1 MSAAPR
7 ILHLHSTFDAGGKEV
22 RCVRLINAFGRA
34 FEHAIVSGDPERRSA
49 AALLDPKL
57 RVSWPKFP
65 SLSGKPWPA
74 RLKALAAAMAGYDL
88 ICTYNW
94 GAMDAALAH
103 TLFADVYKLPPL
115 VHHEDGFNEDE
126 AGGLKPSRNFYRRIA
141 LGRSAA
147 LVVPSRTLERVA
159 LETWVQPRSKV
170 RLIPNGIATTLYAK
184 PQKRDALPRL
194 VKQRGERWVGTLA
207 GLRKVK
213 DLPALVRAFRGL
225 PEEWHLVIAGEGPER
240 AAILA
245 EAEACGLEHRV
256 HLPGFVA
263 EPTKAIGLFDVFALS
278 SRSEQFPI
286 SVVEAMAGGLPIAAP
301 RVGDVAAMVAS
312 ENGPL
317 LSAPG
322 DGAGLAQALEAL
334 AADPALRERVGEANR
349 AKAVA
354 EFDEKRMIERYRAL
368 YGGLTG
374 LR

>member
-1 MSAAPR
+1 MSEPPR

-22 RCVRLINAFGRA
+22 RCVRLINAFGRE
-34 FEHAIVSGDPERRSA
+34 FRHAIVSGDLERRSA
-49 AALLDPKL
+49 AALLDPGVQ
-57 RVSWPKFP
+57 VSWPKFP
-65 SLSGKPWPA
+65 PLSGKPWPG
-74 RLKALAAAMAGYDL
+74 RLKRLAAAMAAYDL
-88 ICTYNW
+88 VCTYNW

-126 AGGLKPSRNFYRRIA
+126 ASGLKPRRNLYRRIA

-147 LVVPSRTLERVA
+147 LVVPSRALERIA

-170 RLIPNGIATTLYAK
+170 RLIPNGIETAAYAK
-184 PQKRDALPRL
+184 RQKRDALPRL
-194 VKQRGERWVGTLA
+194 VKQRGELWVGTLA

-213 DLPALVRAFRGL
+213 DLPMLVRAFRGL
-225 PEEWHLVIAGEGPER
+225 PEAWQLVIAGEGPER

-256 HLPGFVA
+256 HLTGFV
-263 EPTKAIGLFDVFALS
+263 EPARAVGLFDVFALS

-286 SVVEAMAGGLPIAAP
+286 SVVEAMAAGLPVAAP
-301 RVGDVAAMVAS
+301 RVGDVAPMVAS

-322 DGAGLAQALEAL
+322 DEAGLSHALHTL
-334 AADPALRERVGEANR
+334 AADPALRKRVGEANR
-349 AKAVA
+349 AKAIA
-354 EFDEKRMIERYRAL
+354 EYDEKRMIERYRAL
-368 YGGLTG
+368 YGGLIG
-374 LR
+374 RR